1 MPHVILKM
9 LEGRTEEQKQALA
22 DALTKAVT
30 MTLGCGEDLV
40 SVAIEDFRDAEWMAK
55 VYGPDIEQRS
65 GTIYRKPGYGLEG

>member
-30 MTLGCGEDLV
+30 MTLG
-40 SVAIEDFRDAEWMAK
+40 
-55 VYGPDIEQRS
+55 
-65 GTIYRKPGYGLEG
+65 